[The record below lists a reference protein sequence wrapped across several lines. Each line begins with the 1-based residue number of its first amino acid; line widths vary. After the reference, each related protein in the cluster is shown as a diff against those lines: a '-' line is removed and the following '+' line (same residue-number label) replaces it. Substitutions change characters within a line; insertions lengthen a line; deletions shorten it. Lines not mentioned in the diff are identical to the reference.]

1 MKNNFNYEI
10 FCDMDGVLVN
20 FEDAAVDKINKELA
34 KPNPPIKKVAD
45 KIKKELGRDYV
56 LVSDLERNSPTKSK
70 NVTNYMYKL
79 LEDDEDFWA
88 NLEWMPKGK
97 ELWESIEG
105 VKPYIL
111 TTPMNKVGSMSGKL
125 KWVQKNIGFDN
136 VKGFILSSE
145 KEKYAQNDNALK
157 INVLIDDFLQ
167 NIEPW
172 IQHGGVGLKYNFK
185 ELEEVLEKLEQ
196 LKRLA
201 EAS

>member
-70 NVTNYMYKL
+70 HVTSYMYKL

-88 NLEWMPKGK
+88 NLPWQPGGK
-97 ELWESIEG
+97 QLWSYIRQFD
-105 VKPYIL
+105 PDIL
-111 TTPMNKVGSMSGKL
+111 TSPMDKAGKTESLSGKL
-125 KWVQKNIGFDN
+125 IWVEKNLGLDADKVNFPLKDSVFPALSIGD
-136 VKGFILSSE
+136 VKISGSYL
-145 KEKYAQNDNALK
+145 
-157 INVLIDDFLQ
+157 LI
-167 NIEPW
+167 
-172 IQHGGVGLKYNFK
+172 
-185 ELEEVLEKLEQ
+185 
-196 LKRLA
+196 
-201 EAS
+201 